1 MAVDAS
7 LPFKDVATTD
17 WFYDGVKYAY
27 DNGLMVG
34 TSNTTFAPATTT
46 TRAMVV
52 TILYRLDGSPVVT
65 TSGTFTDVAVNSW
78 YTAPIE
84 WAAANGIVSGYGN
97 RLFGPNNTITRE
109 QMATIMC
116 RYSDYKGYDV
126 SRQSNLSRFS
136 DVAEISSW
144 AKTSMAW
151 TNAEELITGTSSTTL
166 SPKGDATRAQIAV
179 ILKRFGNY
187 VVDNTV
193 SGQEMDVAYE
203 TDVSHISTDDVTG
216 ISYVNN
222 VILIFFKDSKT
233 QEDEERIVASINGQ
247 IIGRFDTI
255 NQIQVQVRS
264 SSLDEL
270 IAICNTVEKFESVLC
285 ATYDVAT
292 QVETNMIT
300 VPNDKWND
308 DDWNEEFPGG
318 NNWWLEAIQAPSA
331 WNYNGDMQT
340 IKIGIVDNGFD
351 TGHEDLKGKISFPND
366 TYAHGNNKE
375 DHGSHVAGIIG
386 ANANNKKGITGIVWN
401 SNLICFD
408 WKPSWVQEMLGGW
421 DTSTFIAAGLIE
433 TVKSGAKVVNFSLGT
448 SGNLAN
454 HGLSYSTE
462 QINSFGSTASLY
474 VAGLLHQGYD
484 FVVVQS
490 AGNGAA
496 DGIGV
501 DAINNGWFSSITR
514 DNCFNGLRN
523 VDEVLT
529 RIIIVGAAQQ
539 NGNSYIQAPFSN
551 GGSQVDICAPG
562 VDVYSTVT
570 GGISGK
576 YAKMSGTSMAA
587 PIVTG
592 VAALVWAADPS
603 LSGNEVKAI
612 VCNPD
617 NSGVLVPINTAS
629 PNATGT
635 FRMVNAMKCVEDA
648 LNIVKIPE
656 IHYYEF
662 FDSVV
667 DSWEDAQNY
676 CKSLGGHLA
685 TLTSQEENNYVY
697 QEMLDAG
704 YKNAYFG
711 LTDVDTEGT
720 WKWITGEPL
729 SYQNWHKGEPNSENQ
744 NEDYAMFY
752 YKYSDGTWNDGDF
765 GGRTVS
771 SGRVFICEWDDAE
784 AYESFQNRKEVW
796 LEELPVTSSDRYTG
810 NMGDSFIDR
819 LGTRNGKTDV
829 TGNTYTHGLE
839 AWVARWNYTNEMS
852 WVWNTY
858 KLGSKYNSLT
868 GTVSIIADS
877 YNTDNFDT
885 TLEILGDGHVLYS
898 TLLTPQST
906 QLPIAVKVTSVDELT
921 IYLYDNSST
930 SGGTSFALGNFML
943 S

>member
-1 MAVDAS
+1 MTLRKHILPLILTIAMVLGLSPLSVMAVDAS

-27 DNGLMVG
+27 ENGLMVG

-97 RLFGPNNTITRE
+97 RLFGPNDTITRE
-109 QMATIMC
+109 QMATIMY
-116 RYSDYKGYDV
+116 RYSGYKGYDV
-126 SRQSNLSRFS
+126 SRQSNLSKFS

-144 AKTSMAW
+144 AETSMAW

-166 SPKGDATRAQIAV
+166 SPKGDATRAQVAV
-179 ILKRFGNY
+179 ILRRFC
-187 VVDNTV
+187 
-193 SGQEMDVAYE
+193 ER
-203 TDVSHISTDDVTG
+203 ISPTLTTDDLEKYFDTTNAIEETAKEHLDENGFVAENKVAELKSAVVNEIKVLISEEKIKGYSVEDSSIWMELASGIQYVYMLPIKGTSAVGDTGTLSIITYEPFSNWWETERPNTNQGANGEAATDGVAKRIESTFDNYQFIYNYDDSAVTLDSVRELG
-216 ISYVNN
+216 DNQIVLWDSHGGFTSNNHSFIALGEQLDEVAFLLDPIYYLHNLNYTADYLSGAIICTSLDNRIAIGHKFIEKYVSSMNN
-222 VILIFFKDSKT
+222 SFIYLGACETGKDSVFAEAFLTKGATAVVANSETVLTDYTQAMEREICLKMLEINPQTKQYYTLSEALAYAKQVHGRTDGSQYNAEVLIF
-233 QEDEERIVASINGQ
+233 
-247 IIGRFDTI
+247 
-255 NQIQVQVRS
+255 
-264 SSLDEL
+264 
-270 IAICNTVEKFESVLC
+270 
-285 ATYDVAT
+285 
-292 QVETNMIT
+292 
-300 VPNDKWND
+300 
-308 DDWNEEFPGG
+308 GG
-318 NNWWLEAIQAPSA
+318 
-331 WNYNGDMQT
+331 T
-340 IKIGIVDNGFD
+340 
-351 TGHEDLKGKISFPND
+351 
-366 TYAHGNNKE
+366 
-375 DHGSHVAGIIG
+375 
-386 ANANNKKGITGIVWN
+386 NANNYR
-401 SNLICFD
+401 
-408 WKPSWVQEMLGGW
+408 
-421 DTSTFIAAGLIE
+421 
-433 TVKSGAKVVNFSLGT
+433 
-448 SGNLAN
+448 LADVADEV
-454 HGLSYSTE
+454 S
-462 QINSFGSTASLY
+462 QINYYEVFDG
-474 VAGLLHQGYD
+474 
-484 FVVVQS
+484 VV
-490 AGNGAA
+490 
-496 DGIGV
+496 DT
-501 DAINNGWFSSITR
+501 W
-514 DNCFNGLRN
+514 
-523 VDEVLT
+523 E
-529 RIIIVGAAQQ
+529 AAQQ
-539 NGNSYIQAPFSN
+539 
-551 GGSQVDICAPG
+551 
-562 VDVYSTVT
+562 
-570 GGISGK
+570 
-576 YAKMSGTSMAA
+576 
-587 PIVTG
+587 
-592 VAALVWAADPS
+592 
-603 LSGNEVKAI
+603 
-612 VCNPD
+612 
-617 NSGVLVPINTAS
+617 
-629 PNATGT
+629 
-635 FRMVNAMKCVEDA
+635 
-648 LNIVKIPE
+648 
-656 IHYYEF
+656 
-662 FDSVV
+662 
-667 DSWEDAQNY
+667 Y
-676 CKSLGGHLA
+676 CESLGGHLA
-685 TLTSQEENNYVY
+685 TITSQEENDYIYKVVR
-697 QEMLDAG
+697 DAG
-704 YKNAYFG
+704 YTSAYFG

-906 QLPIAVKVTSVDELT
+906 QLPIAVKVTGVDELT